1 MLSETELMDEYEQET
16 GSPFLESLTGLFT
29 HGFFQVILDREI
41 KRFARQKNPFSLVL
55 IDLGGLSR
63 FNRKRGYLSGDRL
76 LKDFAGLTR
85 ESIRDIDWAAR
96 YEGGTLALILVD
108 ADTEGARKVVD
119 RIKSNFEARFPDT
132 VELFAGLSCYPR
144 DAQSQNDLIIHA
156 QEALKQA
163 KKKGGDGISSYTS
176 LCRTDDPEKATI
188 LLVDDEP
195 INLKLYKA
203 FLDPFP
209 YETILAQDGFEALEK
224 IEKNDIDL
232 ILMDV
237 MMPGKTGFEVCSQ
250 LKSREETRLIPIVLI
265 TGLNDLDS
273 RVKGME
279 SGADD
284 FLSKPVN
291 RPEFLA
297 RTKSLLRN
305 KKLNNRLTSIE
316 NVLFS
321 LANAVEAKDQYTQ
334 GHTIRVATLAMT
346 LGEKMGL
353 TDKELEALRIGG
365 MLHDIGKIGIP
376 EHILNK
382 PGPLDPKEWELMKT
396 HSVIGYN
403 ICKPLGHSL
412 GSALDVIRY
421 HHEKMDQSGYPD
433 GLEGSQIPTTARIMA
448 VVDIFDA
455 LTSERS
461 YRPAL
466 GQKKAIQLLEKEAI
480 EGKLDGEVLKHLLD
494 IIQ

>member
-1 MLSETELMDEYEQET
+1 MEEYEQET
-16 GSPFLESLTGLFT
+16 GAPFQESLTGLFS
-29 HGFFQVILDREI
+29 HGFFQIILDREI
-41 KRFARQKNPFSLVL
+41 KRFARQKNPFTLIL
-55 IDLGGLSR
+55 IDLGSFGR
-63 FNRKRGYLSGDRL
+63 FNRKRGYSAGDRL
-76 LKDFAGLTR
+76 LKEFAALLR
-85 ESIRDIDWAAR
+85 ENIRDFDWAAR
-96 YEGGTLALILVD
+96 YQGATFALILVD
-108 ADTEGARKVVD
+108 TEAEAARKVVD
-119 RIKSNFEARFPDT
+119 RIKFLFREKFPDS
-132 VELFAGLSCYPR
+132 VDIYAGLSCFPR
-144 DAQSQNDLIIHA
+144 DAQNHHDMISQA
-156 QEALKQA
+156 QDALSQA
-163 KKKGGDGISSYTS
+163 KKIGGDGIYCYESQ
-176 LCRTDDPEKATI
+176 CRVEDPDKATI

-195 INLKLYKA
+195 INLKLFKA
-203 FLDPFP
+203 FLAPFP
-209 YETILAQDGFEALEK
+209 YEVITAQDGLEALEK
-224 IEKNDIDL
+224 VGKHDLDL

-237 MMPGKTGFEVCSQ
+237 MMPGRNGFDVCQQ
-250 LKSREETRLIPIVLI
+250 LKSHEDTRLIPIVLI
-265 TGLNDLDS
+265 TGLNDLES

-334 GHTIRVATLAMT
+334 GHTVRVATLAMT
-346 LGEKMGL
+346 LGERMGL
-353 TDKELEALRIGG
+353 KEKELEALRIGG

-382 PGPLDPKEWELMKT
+382 PGPLDPQEWELMKT
-396 HSVIGYN
+396 HSVIGYT

-412 GSALDVIRY
+412 GAALDVIRF

-433 GLEGSQIPTTARIMA
+433 GLEGSQIPLTARIMA

-455 LTSERS
+455 LTSDRS

-466 GQKKAIQLLEKEAI
+466 GKEEAI
-480 EGKLDGEVLKHLLD
+480 GFIKKETDQGKLDSEVIKHLLD
-494 IIQ
+494 VML